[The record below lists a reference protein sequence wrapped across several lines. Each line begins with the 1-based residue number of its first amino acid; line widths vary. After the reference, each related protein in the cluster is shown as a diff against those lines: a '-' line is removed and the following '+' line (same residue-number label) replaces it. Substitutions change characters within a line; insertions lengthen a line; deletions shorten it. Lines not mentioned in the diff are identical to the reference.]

1 MAHLKLETIIHSC
14 NGWDPLK
21 EIIVGDVT
29 GARVPPFNL
38 SMKNFMYAN
47 LSDNK
52 IKSLVGSYDKQV
64 IEETNEDLDMLAK
77 TLNDLHIRVYRPE
90 KRVYGWMN
98 YCPRDIFLVL
108 NDTIIETPCVMS
120 ERINESFAYKHILNN
135 IDRYGKWIQA
145 PTPQY
150 LEESFNFDDLS
161 KPTLMNEEIMFD
173 APNVVRMGKTLLYQI
188 SNSGNLKGYEW
199 LCQTFPEYDIHI
211 ANHYSGA
218 HFDTTVI
225 PLRPGLVLLNGH
237 RCSKD
242 NYPEIFKK
250 WDKIFFT
257 DIIDQYS
264 ENSAIASS
272 VIGLNILSINEKT
285 VMVDKNQTPLIKELK
300 KYNID
305 SIPMSLRHAK
315 TLGGGFHCVT
325 LDLHREGKLEQY
337 DF

>member
-21 EIIVGDVT
+21 EIIVGDAT
-29 GARVPPFNL
+29 GVRIPSFNL

-264 ENSAIASS
+264 ENSAISSS

>member
-21 EIIVGDVT
+21 EVIVGDAT
-29 GARVPPFNL
+29 GVRIPSFNL

-47 LSDNK
+47 LGDNK